1 MSLSN
6 QRTLFSSLESKYE
19 STKWRQWKIT
29 KFGNTL
35 GISLSGMRNI
45 HTSAF
50 SPCSVFLQ
58 GTTTKYFLLL
68 HFSYRDCSSPK
79 KREQAV
85 TRVISILTAI
95 RYYIR
100 WNKVMS
106 RIVLTRK
113 TLRIKVK
120 KERRGDSKE
129 RKTIGAITIA
139 ILLLLSSLCFFFYRY
154 SVVLLAATAF
164 AVCRVSSRMKHWG
177 KNSSFARARYC
188 TRVYLCTYID
198 KYRYYVQH
206 ECPCNVLRSVS
217 ERFSFF
223 GQNSYRFVNLHEQ
236 SLASAVAR
244 LERGE
249 TCAASYISLWAKG
262 ESGRGVGGATEAS
275 VGEDPTPWATR
286 GGIIGKDARLRRV
299 AVAWRTTFFL
309 ALVLAFLRAHW

>member
-50 SPCSVFLQ
+50 SPCSVLLQ

-139 ILLLLSSLCFFFYRY
+139 IC
-154 SVVLLAATAF
+154 
-164 AVCRVSSRMKHWG
+164 
-177 KNSSFARARYC
+177 SSFLRYVFSSIDIRSCCSLQRRSRCVVSVLEWSTEERTRPLRARV
-188 TRVYLCTYID
+188 TAHAYI
-198 KYRYYVQH
+198 YVH
-206 ECPCNVLRSVS
+206 
-217 ERFSFF
+217 
-223 GQNSYRFVNLHEQ
+223 
-236 SLASAVAR
+236 
-244 LERGE
+244 
-249 TCAASYISLWAKG
+249 I
-262 ESGRGVGGATEAS
+262 
-275 VGEDPTPWATR
+275 
-286 GGIIGKDARLRRV
+286 
-299 AVAWRTTFFL
+299 
-309 ALVLAFLRAHW
+309 